1 LLGGEIMKKVI
12 ITILF
17 LGSANNSIGME
28 QPAAMQDISG
38 TDSEIVEINGPILQ
52 TSNNADLQQ
61 GIKHLDNSKY
71 DRARRSF
78 EKAAQSN
85 DAFAQAE
92 AWYRLGELYRD
103 GKGVARKNLQQARLF
118 WEKASN
124 QFQNK
129 AAQAWS
135 FAQLGDLYIAGE
147 GVPVDLHKAQQYLET
162 ARAIDLDDKEL
173 QSFIEE
179 SLGKLEEQRIA
190 TGNFEHLPEFER
202 AASSLSAMRTP
213 TPMQVSEEGNG
224 FASIAEQLMR
234 LKTPSPVEQKAAAE
248 QLAGTD
254 DLDLGNKYYVGSGGF
269 PQNYALALKHY
280 EKAAQSPNMMTN
292 ASAWLMLAEFYK
304 RGHGVP
310 QDSSKARGY
319 YIAAAQQNENRFA
332 RAVGQMEMGMMQP
345 ALEYFATIA
354 DEQGNTSE
362 QQYARLVLG
371 QHYMED
377 TAERDVAKARQYLQ
391 DVAQHA
397 VAPGIARKATE
408 YLQQLESFENR
419 LRKQQSEQA
428 TPSVIESNFEP
439 AADYNLGIQYYQGLG
454 VPVDLQKARYYLKKA
469 AQQETYPGIMNIAH
483 QALRQIEQQTK
494 IASAAKR
501 PAAAEEV
508 SSSKRSREK

>member
-1 LLGGEIMKKVI
+1 MKKLF

-17 LGSANNSIGME
+17 ICANSLIGM
-28 QPAAMQDISG
+28 QPTAMQDISG
-38 TDSEIVEINGPILQ
+38 TDSEIVEINESIPQ

-61 GIKHLDNSKY
+61 GIKYLDNSKY

-78 EKAAQSN
+78 EKAAESG

-92 AWYRLGELYRD
+92 AWYRLGELYRN
-103 GKGVARKNLQQARLF
+103 GKGVARKNPQQARLF

-135 FAQLGDLYIAGE
+135 FAQLGDLHIAGK
-147 GVPVDLHKAQQYLET
+147 GVPVDLNKAQQYLET
-162 ARAIDLDDKEL
+162 ARAIDFDDKEL
-173 QSFIEE
+173 QGFIEE
-179 SLGKLEEQRIA
+179 NLGKLEEQRIA
-190 TGNFEHLPEFER
+190 TGNFECLPEFER

-248 QLAGTD
+248 ELARTPAEE
-254 DLDLGNKYYVGSGGF
+254 LQLGNNYYVGAENF
-269 PQNYALALKHY
+269 PQDYALALKHY
-280 EKAAQSPNMMTN
+280 MRVSDQLEDKYSRAAS
-292 ASAWLMLAEFYK
+292 WLMLADMYSK
-304 RGHGVP
+304 GLGVQKDP
-310 QDSSKARGY
+310 VMARVY
-319 YIAAAQQNENRFA
+319 YISASHQNENKFA
-332 RAVGQMEMGMMQP
+332 RAVGHMELGMQQS
-345 ALEYFATIA
+345 ALDDFTILA
-354 DEQGNTSE
+354 DQQGNTSE

-371 QHYMED
+371 RHYMED
-377 TAERDVAKARQYLQ
+377 VARRDLVRARQYLQ
-391 DVAQHA
+391 DVAQHG
-397 VAPGIARKATE
+397 VTPGVKGKATE
-408 YLQQLESFENR
+408 YLQQLESVENR

-428 TPSVIESNFEP
+428 TPSIIESSSGP

-469 AQQETYPGIMNIAH
+469 AQQEAYPGIMNIAH

-508 SSSKRSREK
+508 SSSKRQR